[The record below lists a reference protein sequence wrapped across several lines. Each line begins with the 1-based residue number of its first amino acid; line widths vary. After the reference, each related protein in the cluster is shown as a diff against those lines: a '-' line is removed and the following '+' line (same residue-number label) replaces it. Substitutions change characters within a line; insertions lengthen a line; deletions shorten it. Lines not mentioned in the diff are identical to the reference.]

1 MTMSGSDWKA
11 NTEKARE
18 TKDAFFAQSWQS
30 PLAPR
35 DRPRFKG
42 LKYYPPDLSYR
53 FELELHEHPE
63 KGMVRMAYTK
73 GNEQDFLRWGEFRF
87 KIAGKEL
94 SLQAYK
100 RSREEET
107 LFVPFKDA
115 TSGKET
121 YGAGRYLDL
130 EPERDRTA
138 HGKWI
143 LDFNQAYSPW
153 CAYSEAYTCPF
164 VPVENW
170 LEVPIYAGE
179 KDYHLPKTG

>member
-1 MTMSGSDWKA
+1 
-11 NTEKARE
+11 
-18 TKDAFFAQSWQS
+18 
-30 PLAPR
+30 
-35 DRPRFKG
+35 
-42 LKYYPPDLSYR
+42 LSYR
-53 FELELHEHPE
+53 FELELHEHLE

-73 GNEQDFLRWGEFRF
+73 GNEQDFVRWGEFRF
-87 KIAGKEL
+87 KIDGKEL

-100 RSREEET
+100 RSREEEM

-130 EPERDRTA
+130 EPERDCTVD
-138 HGKWI
+138 GKWI

-153 CAYSEAYTCPF
+153 CAYSEAYTCPV
-164 VPVENW
+164 VPMENW

-179 KDYHLPKTG
+179 KDYHLSETGQ

>member
-1 MTMSGSDWKA
+1 MSLSEWKA
-11 NTEKARE
+11 NLERARE

-53 FELELHEHPE
+53 FELELHEHLE

-73 GNEQDFLRWGEFRF
+73 GNEQDFVRWGEFRF
-87 KIAGKEL
+87 KIDGKEL

-100 RSREEET
+100 RSREEEM

-130 EPERDRTA
+130 EPERDCTVD
-138 HGKWI
+138 GKWI

-153 CAYSEAYTCPF
+153 CAYSEAYTCPV
-164 VPVENW
+164 VPMENW

-179 KDYHLPKTG
+179 KDYHLSETGQ